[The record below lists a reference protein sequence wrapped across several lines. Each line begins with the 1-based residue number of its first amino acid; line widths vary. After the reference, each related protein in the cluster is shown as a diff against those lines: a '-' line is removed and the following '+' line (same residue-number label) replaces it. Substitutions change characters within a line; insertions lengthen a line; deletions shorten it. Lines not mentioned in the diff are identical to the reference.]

1 VEHVLHAAGRPVQ
14 DEPAGHIK
22 EPDEV
27 PADGP
32 SSVDVCMVMPSVTLA
47 PLFPMVNPLIVILND
62 DSEVMEAPN
71 IVMTTEVLEV
81 ALHAAESP
89 GTLLSPAAAVGMMN
103 GAKKLEG

>member
-1 VEHVLHAAGRPVQ
+1 M
-14 DEPAGHIK
+14 
-22 EPDEV
+22 

-32 SSVDVCMVMPSVTLA
+32 SSVDVCTVIPFVTLA
-47 PLFPMVNPLIVILND
+47 PLLPMVNPLIVILND
-62 DSEVMEAPN
+62 ANVVMEAPK

-89 GTLLSPAAAVGMMN
+89 GTLLAPAAAVGTIY